1 MNMANTPVDNG
12 GGHGAGSATAG
23 QRIKVVYVC
32 HFQLTTRWLQNFCLD
47 ELAGTFDIE
56 YWDCSSITKPSFKSR
71 DVLSR
76 PYVTVID
83 SLAEL
88 AQRLRTLPANALRVI
103 DIERNKH
110 NLPIHKTLAAQ
121 SDLCI
126 NVNCFGAG
134 LVMRA
139 KVTVG
144 SVARKIMQRR
154 VAGYV
159 YDKINR
165 RMTAAKYKG
174 LYKEYS
180 ITSLRSSPSPYRI
193 NHPDYDRYLRSLSHT
208 KPYRAGRYVVYIDNY
223 FPYHQ
228 EILKREPRLNPAQ
241 SGPKFYS
248 SLNNFFDRIEKQMD
262 CRVIIACHPLSS
274 GHDDRFGQRERVY
287 DKTAELVKDSIGV
300 CVHTSN
306 AFSYIVLYDKPVA
319 LLWNAVYARA
329 KSEFARL
336 RAEAGR
342 LGLPLVNTDCELPAA
357 PTGVFTRIRSDI
369 ADRYKKEYL
378 IASAGKS
385 NASLYERCFRQIYD
399 EWNKATEYGASRKDA
414 DSCDPHI

>member
-12 GGHGAGSATAG
+12 GERGAGAATAG

-32 HFQLTTRWLQNFCLD
+32 QFPLTTRWLQNFCLD
-47 ELAGTFDIE
+47 ELAGKFDIE
-56 YWDCSSITKPSFKSR
+56 YWDCSPITKPSFKSR

-76 PYVTVID
+76 PYVTVIE
-83 SLAEL
+83 SLAGL
-88 AQRLRTLPANALRVI
+88 AERLRTLPANALKVI

-139 KVTVG
+139 RVTAG
-144 SVARKIMQRR
+144 SVARKIMRR
-154 VAGYV
+154 HVVGYV
-159 YDKINR
+159 YDKINKR
-165 RMTAAKYKG
+165 VTAAKYKG

-180 ITSLRSSPSPYRI
+180 ITSLRSSPSPYHI

-208 KPYRAGRYVVYIDNY
+208 EPYRAGRYVVYIDNY

-241 SGPKFYS
+241 SGPGFYS

-262 CRVIIACHPLSS
+262 CRVIIACHPLST

-319 LLWNAVYARA
+319 LLWNSVYARA
-329 KSEFARL
+329 KSEYSRL
-336 RAEAGR
+336 RAEAER
-342 LGLPLVNTDCELPAA
+342 LGLPLVNTDEELPTA
-357 PTGVFTRIRSDI
+357 PAGVFTKIRGDI
-369 ADRYKKEYL
+369 AERYKRDYL
-378 IASAGKS
+378 VASAGKS
-385 NASLYERCFRQIYD
+385 NAELYERCFRQIYGKRIKQA
-399 EWNKATEYGASRKDA
+399 EHE
-414 DSCDPHI
+414 